1 MEIILY
7 IRLNYKTLQMK
18 KSLFLKSI
26 YFLLFICSFTA
37 FAQNTLN
44 YNDEKGSPKATL
56 QDVKWIVGNWTG
68 EALGGICQETWSEP
82 IGNSIMFSFKLV
94 VDGKVAFY
102 ELGHI
107 IEKDKT
113 LLLQLKHFDGELK
126 GWEKAEVSENFR
138 LVKITPT
145 HVYFDKF
152 TFEKISD
159 NEINLYVVFEDSGK
173 EMKFNF
179 KK

>member
-1 MEIILY
+1 
-7 IRLNYKTLQMK
+7 MK
-18 KSLFLKSI
+18 KLIFQKSI
-26 YFLLFICSFTA
+26 YFLLFICSFSA

-44 YNDEKGSPKATL
+44 YNDEKGS
-56 QDVKWIVGNWTG
+56 TG

-82 IGNSIMFSFKLV
+82 IGNSMMFSFKLV

-107 IEKDKT
+107 IEKEKT

>member
-1 MEIILY
+1 
-7 IRLNYKTLQMK
+7 MK
-18 KSLFLKSI
+18 KSIFQKSI
-26 YFLLFICSFTA
+26 YFLLFICSFTT

-82 IGNSIMFSFKLV
+82 IGNSMMFNFKLV

-138 LVKITPT
+138 LVKVTPT
-145 HVYFDKF
+145 NVYFDKF
-152 TFEKISD
+152 TFEKVTD
-159 NEINLYVVFEDSGK
+159 NEINIYVVFEESGK

>member
-1 MEIILY
+1 
-7 IRLNYKTLQMK
+7 MK
-18 KSLFLKSI
+18 KSLYKKSMFI
-26 YFLLFICSFTA
+26 LLFICSLATFG
-37 FAQNTLN
+37 QNTLH

-68 EALGGICQETWSEP
+68 EALGGIFQETWSEA
-82 IGNSIMFSFKLV
+82 IGNSMMFSFKLV

-138 LVKITPT
+138 LVKVTPT

-159 NEINLYVVFEDSGK
+159 NEINIYVVFEDSGK

-179 KK
+179 RK

>member
-1 MEIILY
+1 
-7 IRLNYKTLQMK
+7 MK
-18 KSLFLKSI
+18 KTF
-26 YFLLFICSFTA
+26 YFLLFICSLSFS
-37 FAQNTLN
+37 QNTLN
-44 YNDEKGSPKATL
+44 YNDEKGSPNATL

-82 IGNSIMFSFKLV
+82 IGNTMMFNFKLV
-94 VDGKVAFY
+94 VNGKVAFY

-107 IEKDKT
+107 IEKEKT

-126 GWEKAEVSENFR
+126 GWEKAEESESFR
-138 LVKITPT
+138 LVKITTT

-159 NEINLYVVFEDSGK
+159 NEINIYVVFEESGK

>member
-1 MEIILY
+1 
-7 IRLNYKTLQMK
+7 MK
-18 KSLFLKSI
+18 KLVL
-26 YFLLFICSFTA
+26 FLLFTTFG

-56 QDVKWIVGNWTG
+56 QDVKWIVGNWKG

-82 IGNSIMFSFKLV
+82 IGNTMMFNFKLV
-94 VDGKVAFY
+94 VDGKVVFY

-113 LLLQLKHFDGELK
+113 LLLQLKHFDVDLK
-126 GWEKAEVSENFR
+126 GWEKAEVSENFE
-138 LVKITPT
+138 LVKVTPT

-159 NEINLYVVFEDSGK
+159 NEINLYVVFEESGK

>member
-1 MEIILY
+1 
-7 IRLNYKTLQMK
+7 MK
-18 KSLFLKSI
+18 KSLFKKSI
-26 YFLLFICSFTA
+26 YFLLFICSFNA

-82 IGNSIMFSFKLV
+82 IGNSMMFSFKLV

-107 IEKDKT
+107 IEKEKT
-113 LLLQLKHFDGELK
+113 LLLRK
-126 GWEKAEVSENFR
+126 
-138 LVKITPT
+138 
-145 HVYFDKF
+145 
-152 TFEKISD
+152 
-159 NEINLYVVFEDSGK
+159 
-173 EMKFNF
+173 
-179 KK
+179 